1 MEGERLMGE
10 ASEEYSFQVRIPMER
25 VAVIIGKEGESKKQ
39 IESVGEV
46 KLFIQSD
53 TGDVYI
59 IQRGDPLKANI
70 TSSVIQAIGRGFSP
84 QKATLLYEENHQLI
98 VISLRD
104 FAKPGSRRMDQ
115 IRARLIG
122 TGGKTRRVVE
132 ELTSTHISIYGDTVS
147 IIGDYVAVEYAKEA
161 MNMLINGS
169 KQRTVYTFLEKSARE
184 LRLKRI
190 EESFG

>member
-1 MEGERLMGE
+1 MVEMSGD
-10 ASEEYSFQVRIPMER
+10 QVFNVRVPKER
-25 VAVIIGKEGESKKQ
+25 VAVIIGREGVTKKM
-39 IESVGEV
+39 IEDIGEV
-46 KLFIQSD
+46 KLRIESE
-53 TGDVYI
+53 TGEVSVI
-59 IQRGDPLKANI
+59 KSGDPLKATI
-70 TSSVIQAIGRGFSP
+70 TASVILAIGRGFSP
-84 QKATLLYEENHQLI
+84 ENATLLYEENHQLL

-104 FAKPGSRRMDQ
+104 FAKPGSHRIEQ

-122 TGGKTRRVVE
+122 SGGKTRKLVE

-161 MNMLINGS
+161 TNMLINGS
-169 KQRTVYTFLEKSARE
+169 KQRTVYTYLEKNAKN

>member
-1 MEGERLMGE
+1 MRGERIMAE
-10 ASEEYSFQVRIPMER
+10 ASEEHSFQVRIPRER
-25 VAVIIGKEGESKKQ
+25 VAVIIGKEGESKRQ

-46 KLFIQSD
+46 KLSIQSD
-53 TGDVYI
+53 TGDVTI
-59 IQRGDPLKANI
+59 IQKGDPLKANI
-70 TSSVIQAIGRGFSP
+70 TASVIQAIGRGFSP
-84 QKATLLYEENHQLI
+84 LNATLLYEENHQLI

-122 TGGKTRRVVE
+122 TGGKTRKVVE

-184 LRLKRI
+184 LRLRRI

>member
-1 MEGERLMGE
+1 MRGERIMAE
-10 ASEEYSFQVRIPMER
+10 ASEEHSFQVRIPRER
-25 VAVIIGKEGESKKQ
+25 VAVIIGKEGESKRQ

-46 KLFIQSD
+46 KLSIQSD
-53 TGDVYI
+53 TGDVTI
-59 IQRGDPLKANI
+59 IQKGDPLKANI
-70 TSSVIQAIGRGFSP
+70 TASVIQAIGRGFSP
-84 QKATLLYEENHQLI
+84 LNATLLYEENHQLI

-122 TGGKTRRVVE
+122 TGGKTRKVVE

>member
-1 MEGERLMGE
+1 MAE
-10 ASEEYSFQVRIPMER
+10 ASEEHSFLVRVPRER
-25 VAVIIGKEGESKKQ
+25 VAVIIGKEGESKRQ

-46 KLFIQSD
+46 KLSIQSD
-53 TGDVYI
+53 TGDVSI
-59 IQRGDPLKANI
+59 IQKGDPLKANI
-70 TSSVIQAIGRGFSP
+70 TASVIQAIGRGFSP
-84 QKATLLYEENHQLI
+84 LNATLLYEENHQLI

-161 MNMLINGS
+161 LNMLINGS

>member
-1 MEGERLMGE
+1 MAEVSEGH
-10 ASEEYSFQVRIPMER
+10 SFQVRVPRER

-39 IESVGEV
+39 VEAMGEV
-46 KLFIQSD
+46 KIFIESE
-53 TGDVYI
+53 TGDVSI
-59 IQRGDPLKANI
+59 VQKGDPLKANI
-70 TSSVIQAIGRGFSP
+70 TTSVIQAIGRGFSP
-84 QKATLLYEENHQLI
+84 FNASLLYVENYQLV

-104 FAKPGSRRMDQ
+104 FAKPSSRRIEQ

-122 TGGKTRRVVE
+122 TAGKTRRVVE

-147 IIGDYVAVEYAKEA
+147 IIGDYVAIEYSREA
-161 MNMLINGS
+161 INMLINGS

>member
-1 MEGERLMGE
+1 MEGS
-10 ASEEYSFQVRIPMER
+10 SEEHTFQVRVPKDR
-25 VAVIIGKEGESKKQ
+25 VAVIIGKDGNSKKQ
-39 IESVGEV
+39 IETLGEV
-46 KLFIQSD
+46 RLSIESE
-53 TGDVYI
+53 TGDVTI

-84 QKATLLYEENHQLI
+84 SNATLLYEENYQLI

-104 FAKPGSRRMDQ
+104 FAKPGSHRIEQ

-132 ELTSTHISIYGDTVS
+132 ELTSTQISVYGDTVAL
-147 IIGDYVAVEYAKEA
+147 IGDYVAMEYAKEA
-161 MNMLINGS
+161 INMLINGS
-169 KQRTVYTFLEKSARE
+169 KQRTAYTYLEKSARE

>member
-1 MEGERLMGE
+1 MEGERLMAE
-10 ASEEYSFQVRIPMER
+10 RSEGHPFQVRVPRER

-39 IESVGEV
+39 IEAVGEV
-46 KLFIQSD
+46 RLSIQSD
-53 TGDVYI
+53 TGDVTI
-59 IQRGDPLKANI
+59 IQKGDPLKANI
-70 TSSVIQAIGRGFSP
+70 TASIIHAIGRGFSP
-84 QKATLLYEENHQLI
+84 FNASLLYEENHQLI

-104 FAKPGSRRMDQ
+104 FAKPGSRRMEQ

-122 TGGKTRRVVE
+122 TGGKTRKVVE

-169 KQRTVYTFLEKSARE
+169 KQRTVYTFLEKNARE

>member
-1 MEGERLMGE
+1 MAE
-10 ASEEYSFQVRIPMER
+10 ASEEHSFLVRVPRER
-25 VAVIIGKEGESKKQ
+25 VAVIIGKEGESKRQ

-46 KLFIQSD
+46 KLSIQSD
-53 TGDVYI
+53 TGDVSI
-59 IQRGDPLKANI
+59 IQKGDPLKANI
-70 TSSVIQAIGRGFSP
+70 TASVIQAIGRGFSP
-84 QKATLLYEENHQLI
+84 LNATLLYEENHQLI

-161 MNMLINGS
+161 LNMLINGS

-190 EESFG
+190 EEAFG

>member
-1 MEGERLMGE
+1 MEKDSAEGHL
-10 ASEEYSFQVRIPMER
+10 FQVRVPRDR

-39 IESVGEV
+39 IESIGEV
-46 KLFIQSD
+46 RLSIESE
-53 TGDVYI
+53 TGDVTI
-59 IQRGDPLKANI
+59 MQKGDPLKANI
-70 TSSVIQAIGRGFSP
+70 TSSAIQAIGRGFSP
-84 QKATLLYEENHQLI
+84 LNATLLFEDNYQLI

-104 FAKPGSRRMDQ
+104 FAKPGSHRIEQ

-132 ELTSTHISIYGDTVS
+132 ELTSTHLSVYGDTVS
-147 IIGDYVAVEYAKEA
+147 IIGDYVAIEYAKEA
-161 MNMLINGS
+161 INMLINGS
-169 KQRTVYTFLEKSARE
+169 KQRTVYTYLEKTARE

>member
-1 MEGERLMGE
+1 MAES
-10 ASEEYSFQVRIPMER
+10 SEDHSLQVRVPKER

-39 IESVGEV
+39 IESLGEARISV
-46 KLFIQSD
+46 ESE
-53 TGDVYI
+53 TGDVTI
-59 IQRGDPLKANI
+59 IQKGDPLKANV
-70 TSSVIQAIGRGFSP
+70 TTGVIQAIGRGFSP
-84 QKATLLYEENHQLI
+84 GNAILLFEENHILV

-104 FAKPGSRRMDQ
+104 FAKPGSHRIEQ

-161 MNMLINGS
+161 INMLINGS
-169 KQRTVYTFLEKSARE
+169 KQRTVYTYLEKSARE

-190 EESFG
+190 EETFG

>member
-25 VAVIIGKEGESKKQ
+25 VAVIIGKEGESKRQ